1 MREIVWIDG
10 LENILVF
17 VGWVFLCVII
27 LNPIIV
33 VCLYKVE
40 KFRIKFNLSKE
51 GTIKSVIL
59 WTIYALIVIFL
70 VFFVEKG
77 EYYRRLYFTK
87 AFKKWE
93 IVKIEGEGKSY
104 AVIGIGAD
112 KYFVEVFEIEEKGN
126 MLIIDKDKQYGFN
139 PDYISERNYRSFED
153 IKVVKYIYEQ

>member
-1 MREIVWIDG
+1 MREIVWIDS
-10 LENILVF
+10 LESILVF
-17 VGWVFLCVII
+17 VGWIFLCVIV

-33 VCLYKVE
+33 ICLYKVE
-40 KFRIKFNLSKE
+40 KFRIKFNLSKD

-93 IVKIEGEGKSY
+93 IVKFEDEDKSY
-104 AVIGIGAD
+104 AVIGTD
-112 KYFVEVFEIEEKGN
+112 NYFIDVFEVEIKEN
-126 MLIIDKDKQYGFN
+126 RLIIDKDKQYGFN
-139 PDYISERNYRSFED
+139 PNYISERSYRSFED
-153 IKVVKYIYEQ
+153 IKVVKYIYE

>member
-1 MREIVWIDG
+1 M
-10 LENILVF
+10 L
-17 VGWVFLCVII
+17 LCVIV

-33 VCLYKVE
+33 ICLYKVE
-40 KFRIKFNLSKE
+40 KFRIKFNLSKD

-93 IVKIEGEGKSY
+93 IVKFEDEDKSY
-104 AVIGIGAD
+104 AVIGTD
-112 KYFVEVFEIEEKGN
+112 NYFIDVFEVEIKEN
-126 MLIIDKDKQYGFN
+126 RLIIDKDKQYGFN
-139 PDYISERNYRSFED
+139 PNYISERSYRSFED
-153 IKVVKYIYEQ
+153 IKVVKYIYE